1 MLHSNMSLLYV
12 DDKKCYCYLYLS
24 QTFKRCH
31 QYHCN
36 FHHEKSLKDHTNIYT
51 STTATPVHSKSIPTS
66 GVTKDTSGS
75 KSVSDSG
82 DKFDIK
88 YQQMKEASSSNL
100 VDAENCPKTEP
111 NWSAF
116 KKVNKKKTKLLVPV
130 KG

>member
-1 MLHSNMSLLYV
+1 MSP
-12 DDKKCYCYLYLS
+12 
-24 QTFKRCH
+24 TFKRCH

-111 NWSAF
+111 NWSSF